1 MELKREKSKCMDD
14 KHYVVKKDYEK
25 ELERV
30 NKMYA
35 ELKAHERMSLAEA
48 HPIPSLRRK

>member
-1 MELKREKSKCMDD
+1 MKVTREKCKCTDD

-30 NKMYA
+30 HKMHK
-35 ELKAHERMSLAEA
+35 ELKEHERMSLAEA
-48 HPIPSLRRK
+48 HPIPSLRHK